1 MRYAQAIHWLYALE
15 PRGMSMGLAP
25 IQEALK
31 QRGNPERACAVV
43 HVAGT
48 NGKGSVSAML
58 ASVLRAAG
66 LSVGL
71 FTSPHLHRLVERFRV
86 NGRSMPQAELGR
98 RVGELK
104 QWLARQGAPEL
115 TFFELCTLLAFEW
128 FRDERCDVVVLEV
141 GIGGRLDCTN
151 VVKPH
156 VCVITS
162 VALDH
167 QDKLGKGL
175 AAIAREK
182 AGIIKRGTPV
192 ISGVREPEA
201 ARIIAARARAV
212 SAPLRRIDR
221 DFGGVSTHEERTPG
235 RLTSPARGQYVRFA
249 GEELRIRLPLQG
261 GYQRDNVACAVAALE
276 ELKGQDF
283 PVTAR
288 ALRRGLA
295 SVRWPGRLELVR
307 GAPAVLCDAAHN
319 PAACLELARFL
330 DAWEAPHTRRVLLFG
345 VLRDKDH
352 RRMLKLLLPR
362 FDGVVFVTPA
372 SSRALPAASL
382 RLRFGGESEDDVA
395 TALRTARKRAGKR
408 GLVVAAGSIFVMSS
422 VRAIL
427 LGVREDPK
435 IAL

>member
-1 MRYAQAIHWLYALE
+1 VRYEQAIRWLYALE
-15 PRGMSMGLAP
+15 PRGMSLGLAP
-25 IQEALK
+25 IQQALK

-58 ASVLRAAG
+58 ASVLHASG
-66 LSVGL
+66 LRVGL

-86 NGRSMPQAELGR
+86 DGRSMPQAELGR
-98 RVGELK
+98 RVRELK
-104 QWLARQGAPEL
+104 LWLARDGAPEL

-128 FRDERCDVVVLEV
+128 FRDERCDVIVLEV

-151 VVKPH
+151 VVKPR
-156 VCVITS
+156 VCVITN

-167 QDKLGKGL
+167 EDKLGKGL

-182 AGIIKRGTPV
+182 AGIIKRGVPV
-192 ISGVREPEA
+192 VSGVREPEA
-201 ARIIAARARAV
+201 ARVIAARARALA
-212 SAPLRRIDR
+212 APLRRIER
-221 DFGGVSTHEERTPG
+221 DMGAAATQPG
-235 RLTSPARGQYVRFA
+235 QRVRLGT
-249 GEELRIRLPLQG
+249 EELLIRLPLLG
-261 GYQRDNVACAVAALE
+261 GYQRDNLACAVAALE
-276 ELKGQDF
+276 ELRKQGF
-283 PVTAR
+283 PVTAA
-288 ALRRGLA
+288 ALRRGLG
-295 SVRWPGRLELVR
+295 SVRWPGRLELLH
-307 GAPAVLCDAAHN
+307 GAPPVLCDAAHN

-330 DAWEAPHTRRVLLFG
+330 DGWQAPHTRRVLLFG

-362 FDGVVFVTPA
+362 FDRVVFVTPA
-372 SSRALPAASL
+372 SSRALPAAIL
-382 RLRFGGESEDDVA
+382 RQRFGGESAEDVE

-422 VRAIL
+422 VRASL